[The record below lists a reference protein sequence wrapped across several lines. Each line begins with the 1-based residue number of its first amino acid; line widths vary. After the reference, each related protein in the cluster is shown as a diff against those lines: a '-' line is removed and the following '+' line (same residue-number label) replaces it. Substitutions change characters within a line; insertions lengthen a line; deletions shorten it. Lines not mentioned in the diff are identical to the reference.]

1 MCFMPRNNKPL
12 TEQIAEAKKA
22 REQAAAR
29 LAELQGRQKA
39 MDRKKDAR
47 KKIIFGGA
55 MIARAGRDPAFDR
68 QFRTILREE
77 VTRKLDKDA
86 IADWLQ
92 GEPEG
97 AIEGK

>member
-12 TEQIAEAKKA
+12 TEQIAEARKA

-55 MIARAGRDPAFDR
+55 MMAEAQHDPAFDR
-68 QFRTILREE
+68 QARAILWRR
-77 VTRKLDKDA
+77 VVRKLDKD
-86 IADWLQ
+86 DMTEWLT

-97 AIEGK
+97 QNQGK